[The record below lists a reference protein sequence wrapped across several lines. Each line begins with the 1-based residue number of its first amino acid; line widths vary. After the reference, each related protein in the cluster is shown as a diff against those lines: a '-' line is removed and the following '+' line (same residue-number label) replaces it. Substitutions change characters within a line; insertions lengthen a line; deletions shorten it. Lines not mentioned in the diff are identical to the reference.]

1 MKYPLYILSKDDFS
15 IRIFKSSKEL
25 VWMDEVDIE
34 EGLYS
39 GWDSEGY
46 PFRVLWTDNVG
57 VKFEQTSNLSQPEEM
72 RRAFFKY
79 VDKCSAYYRP
89 DKLFAYDKNSDDYEG
104 IIDALKK
111 HIKNAPLQ
119 QRAIKIFGRF

>member
-25 VWMDEVDIE
+25 VWMEDVDIE

-57 VKFEQTSNLSQPEEM
+57 VKFKQTSNLPRSEEM
-72 RRAFFKY
+72 RQAFFKY

-89 DKLFAYDKNSDDYEG
+89 DKPFAYDKNSDDYKG